1 MDVWVEFKNASK
13 WQCEALFRNFFP
25 SSEDFFAASS
35 SAVSE
40 VGLDTDAADLEIP
53 GLTCEALGSSPSSSS
68 MSSSSGAPSDKE
80 KEKTTTTPTSA
91 VDPAFP
97 PPSPR
102 KSRSNAVMDP
112 ATLARLAKTFAEAIP
127 EGEFS
132 VAALQGCESTPH
144 TL

>member
-25 SSEDFFAASS
+25 SSEDFFATS
-35 SAVSE
+35 SATSE
-40 VGLDTDAADLEIP
+40 VGLDADAADLEIP
-53 GLTCEALGSSPSSSS
+53 GLTCEALSSSPSSSS
-68 MSSSSGAPSDKE
+68 VSSSSGATSDKE
-80 KEKTTTTPTSA
+80 KEKGTTGRTSA

-97 PPSPR
+97 PPSPQ

-132 VAALQGCESTPH
+132 VAALQGCEPNIY
-144 TL
+144 LA

>member
-35 SAVSE
+35 SVAGSDIV
-40 VGLDTDAADLEIP
+40 LDAETLEIP
-53 GLTCEALGSSPSSSS
+53 GLTCEPLNSSPDTTS
-68 MSSSSGAPSDKE
+68 MSSSSGVSSDKE
-80 KEKTTTTPTSA
+80 KTA

-97 PPSPR
+97 PPPPR
-102 KSRSNAVMDP
+102 KTRSSAVMDP
-112 ATLARLAKTFAEAIP
+112 TTLARLARTFAEAIP

-132 VAALQGCESTPH
+132 VAALQGCESIIRIPWTID
-144 TL
+144 